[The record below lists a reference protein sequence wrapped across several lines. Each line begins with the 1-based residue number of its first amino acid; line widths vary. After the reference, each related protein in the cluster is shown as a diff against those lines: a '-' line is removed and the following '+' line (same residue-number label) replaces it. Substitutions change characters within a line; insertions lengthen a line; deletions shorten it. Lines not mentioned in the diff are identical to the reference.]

1 MKATLAILVAAV
13 VAVASGCATS
23 SSPDQAARIAADAS
37 KRPTLD
43 KACVQDTGSR
53 IKPSKEEDAT
63 KAKANCMQPG
73 STYSRE
79 ELDQTGEIDMGRALR
94 QLDPRIQ

>member
-13 VAVASGCATS
+13 VAMAAGCATT
-23 SSPDQAARIAADAS
+23 SSPDDAARIAADAS

-43 KACVQDTGSR
+43 KACVTDTGSR
-53 IKPSKEEDAT
+53 IKPSKEDEA
-63 KAKANCMQPG
+63 KAKAANCMQPG

-79 ELDQTGEIDMGRALR
+79 ELDQTGEIDTGRALR